1 MYNHE
6 VHKCNCD
13 NKKKKSYKNH
23 HFVYDIQERKNMM
36 ALIANLQQ
44 NLYEAKTSLLVPSS
58 KLELIKQK
66 LNLLPTEFGR
76 ELVSF
81 RFQTSIIN

>member
-1 MYNHE
+1 M
-6 VHKCNCD
+6 
-13 NKKKKSYKNH
+13 KNH
-23 HFVYDIQERKNMM
+23 HFIYHIQERENMM

-58 KLELIKQK
+58 KLELVKEK

-81 RFQTSIIN
+81 CFSINIIYIRSLK

>member
-1 MYNHE
+1 M
-6 VHKCNCD
+6 
-13 NKKKKSYKNH
+13 KNH
-23 HFVYDIQERKNMM
+23 HFVYHIQERENMM

-44 NLYEAKTSLLVPSS
+44 NLYEATTSLLVPSS
-58 KLELIKQK
+58 KLELVKEK

-76 ELVSF
+76 ELVNF